1 MGVLDGVTVLDL
13 TRLLPGAVTSMMLG
27 DFGARVIKI
36 EAPGG
41 GDPMR
46 YLPLGTEDPEASF
59 RLINRNKR
67 SLVLDLKSEA
77 GREIFGRLVDRAD
90 VVLEGFRPGV
100 MDRLGIGEA
109 ALRARNP
116 RLVYCALTGFGQ
128 DGPNRLRPGHD
139 ANYLALAGLL
149 GVNGEREGPPRL
161 PGVQIADLAGGSLH
175 AVIGI
180 LLALLARERTGLGQV
195 VDIAMADC
203 SLSMMFL
210 PLAQYLAERR
220 QPARGAEA
228 LTGRY
233 ACYQIYGTRDGRYLT
248 VGALEPKFWEA
259 FCRRLRREEWIGQ
272 QFDPAAQPR
281 LVEAVSA
288 LFQER
293 TLAEWVAEFEGVET
307 CLAPVLEL
315 AEVLEDP
322 QIRARGLV
330 VEVESDTPGQGSEIQ
345 LAPVIRLSLTPGRID
360 LPPPRL
366 GAHTRELLLEV
377 GCSPSQIDAWMA
389 DGIVAEFH
397 PEREAR

>member
-13 TRLLPGAVTSMMLG
+13 TRLLPGAVASMMLG
-27 DFGARVIKI
+27 DFGARVIKV
-36 EAPGG
+36 ESPGG

-46 YLPLGTEDPEASF
+46 YLPLGTADPEASF

-67 SLVLDLKSEA
+67 SVVIDLKSEA

-100 MDRLGIGEA
+100 MDRLGMGEA
-109 ALRARNP
+109 VLRARNP
-116 RLVYCALTGFGQ
+116 RLIYCALTGFGQ
-128 DGPNRLRPGHD
+128 EGPNRLRPGHD

-149 GVNGEREGPPRL
+149 GLNGEREGPPRL

-180 LLALLARERTGLGQV
+180 LLALLARERTGLGQG
-195 VDIAMADC
+195 VDIAMLDC
-203 SLSMMFL
+203 SLTMMFI

-248 VGALEPKFWEA
+248 LAALEPKFWEA
-259 FCRRLRREEWIGQ
+259 FCRRLGREEWIGQ
-272 QFDPAAQPR
+272 QFDPQAQP
-281 LVEAVSA
+281 LLIEALSL

-293 TLAEWVAEFEGVET
+293 TLTEWIAQFAGVET

-330 VEVESDTPGQGSEIQ
+330 VEVESEGGQGREIQ

-366 GAHTRELLLEV
+366 GAQTWELLTEL
-377 GCSPSQIDAWMA
+377 GCTPAQIDAWID
-389 DGIVAEFH
+389 DGVVEGPR
-397 PEREAR
+397 PEREA